1 MPPERPARAGHVR
14 DPARGGSAA
23 GRARP
28 DRRHAASILRGLGA
42 GDGDGGSDGAPGPLV
57 GAAASV
63 KTEAGNVQAVLTAP
77 DTPSAH
83 PLAVA
88 KFKLRIWEQWGGG
101 DLELVSPDL
110 ELQGGVLEWTGA
122 SRPEAGMLLPL
133 VLHVAVIDPLGRE
146 SALVK
151 LTAA

>member
-1 MPPERPARAGHVR
+1 VLPAEPAQIADMPRPFSLASAPTMVMATPAG
-14 DPARGGSAA
+14 P
-23 GRARP
+23 
-28 DRRHAASILRGLGA
+28 
-42 GDGDGGSDGAPGPLV
+42 PGPLV
-57 GAAASV
+57 GAAAAV
-63 KTEAGNVQAVLTAP
+63 KTEAGQVQAVLTAP

-88 KFKLRIWEQWGGG
+88 PFKLRIWEQWGGG

-110 ELQGGVLEWTGA
+110 DLQDGPLEWTGA
-122 SRPEAGMLLPL
+122 PRLEAGTLLPL